1 MIIVEEAGE
10 VLEAHVLS
18 SLQPTTK
25 HLILIGDHQQLRPKL
40 EHYPLTVEAPHHQAN
55 FNISMFERLV
65 ESGMEH
71 GTLHVRGRPCVCA
84 LACRIMQ
91 KRLRNTAHHT
101 CKAYQFHYVFGVF
114 CVCAR
119 CDLNMLFVRAGATPH
134 AS

>member
-71 GTLHVRGRPCVCA
+71 GTLHVRE
-84 LACRIMQ
+84 
-91 KRLRNTAHHT
+91 
-101 CKAYQFHYVFGVF
+101 
-114 CVCAR
+114 
-119 CDLNMLFVRAGATPH
+119 
-134 AS
+134 